1 MVANGDGFT
10 VRDASITAFVLSWEQ
25 EGVVQNDDVVDNV
38 YLSKKVGRRWSKEE
52 WLQRYRVIL
61 SHYSTARTPER
72 LNIPPLRVFP
82 PHFPSSNPSLA
93 FWQARGNSKVAR
105 KETRGNAFSRF
116 HSFLR
121 FLIEDRR
128 VLGKEE
134 IFLWKYSTYYTS
146 LKDRLAMIIDGRFII
161 NFVDSFC
168 VIRSL
173 ELNFNR
179 AIFI

>member
-1 MVANGDGFT
+1 MIANGDGFT

-52 WLQRYRVIL
+52 WLQSYRITRP
-61 SHYSTARTPER
+61 HER

-82 PHFPSSNPSLA
+82 PHFPFSNPSLA

-179 AIFI
+179 AISI